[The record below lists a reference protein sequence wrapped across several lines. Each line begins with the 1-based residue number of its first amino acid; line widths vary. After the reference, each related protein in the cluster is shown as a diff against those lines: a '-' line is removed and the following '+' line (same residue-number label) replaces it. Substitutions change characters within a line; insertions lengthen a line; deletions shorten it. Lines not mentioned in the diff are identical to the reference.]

1 VAAAPKVGGF
11 FGYGIQAHFINQGD
25 HDRIIGAIKGL
36 GFTWV
41 KQQARWE
48 DMEKSKGQI
57 DWAEMDRMVNNCSA
71 SGLKILLSVVT
82 APDWAR
88 PGDTDF
94 SVDGPPANPDDFAN
108 FIGQMAA
115 RYKGKVQ
122 AYEVWNE
129 QNLWYE
135 WGGRGKKLS
144 AASYMELLKR
154 AYRAIKAADSG
165 AIVVSGALTPT
176 GWHDYDTAVD
186 DAIFL
191 EEMYIHGLKNY
202 CDAIGAHP
210 SGYNNPPDA
219 TVGYN
224 DPNEGGN
231 KGHRSW
237 FFRSTMEQYRN
248 VMIKYGDSAKRIWPT
263 EFGWAT
269 VENLGAPPAE
279 GYGYAANNTEAEQ
292 AAYITR
298 AYQMGKNWGFV
309 GVMFLW
315 NLNFAPVSGA
325 ANEKA
330 AFGIV
335 RADWSSR
342 PAYAALANMPK

>member
-1 VAAAPKVGGF
+1 VAPKVGGF
-11 FGYGIQAHFINQGD
+11 FGYGIQAHFISQGD
-25 HDRIIGAIKGL
+25 HDRIIGAVHGI
-36 GFTWV
+36 GFSWV

-48 DMEKSKGQI
+48 DMERDKGQI
-57 DWAEMDRMVNNCSA
+57 DWGEMDRMVNNCA
-71 SGLKILLSVVT
+71 ANGLKVMLSVVT

-88 PGDTDF
+88 PGDTDR
-94 SVDGPPANPDDFAN
+94 SVDGPPANPDDYAN

-135 WGGRGKKLS
+135 WGGHGNKLN
-144 AASYMELLKR
+144 AGAYIELLKR
-154 AYRAIKAADSG
+154 AYRAIKAADPS

-176 GWHDYDTAVD
+176 GWSDYDTAVRD
-186 DAIFL
+186 TIYL
-191 EEMYIHGLKNY
+191 EEMYQAGLKNY
-202 CDAIGAHP
+202 CDAVGAHP
-210 SGYNNPPDA
+210 SGFNNPPDA
-219 TVGYN
+219 KLGYS
-224 DPNEGGN
+224 DPNEPDRKN
-231 KGHRSW
+231 DVSYY
-237 FFRSTMEQYRN
+237 FREMMEQYRN
-248 VMIKYGDSAKRIWPT
+248 IMVKYGDSAKRIWVT

-269 VENLGAPPAE
+269 VENLGAPPAA
-279 GYGYAANNTEAEQ
+279 GYEYAANNTEAEQ

-315 NLNFAPVSGA
+315 NLNFAPVSGI

-335 RADWSSR
+335 RGDWSMR
-342 PAYAALANMPK
+342 PAFAALANMPK